1 MSPSRLGRGL
11 QLAATLY
18 LVVAIGIAL
27 VGCAYLVSPSFMPY
41 HAQVVGM
48 TWSEVP
54 ERFRWLLSAFQR
66 GAGALALA
74 LGLAMAALA
83 WIPLR
88 RGENWARCLLAV
100 LSLVA
105 GAPFLL
111 IVRHL
116 AVLSGAAHRLDDPP
130 RACRGRVVLAFAQG
144 SSFRRWFAVT
154 RREIQARGWA
164 LS

>member
-1 MSPSRLGRGL
+1 MSPSRFGRGL
-11 QLAATLY
+11 QLAAILY
-18 LVVAIGIAL
+18 LVVAIGISL

-41 HAQVVGM
+41 HAQIVGM
-48 TWSEVP
+48 AWGEVP

-74 LGLAMAALA
+74 LAVALAAIA

-88 RGENWARCLLAV
+88 RGEMWARCVLVV

-105 GAPFLL
+105 GAPFLF

-116 AVLSGAAHRLDDPP
+116 AVLSGASVP
-130 RACRGRVVLAFAQG
+130 LAPLVASTILLALAAVASFWPSG
-144 SSFRRWFAVT
+144 SSSAPT
-154 RREIQARGWA
+154 DAD
-164 LS
+164 SP

>member
-116 AVLSGAAHRLDDPP
+116 AVLSGASVPLAPLIASTILLALAAVASFWPSR
-130 RACRGRVVLAFAQG
+130 RAPVSDAG
-144 SSFRRWFAVT
+144 SP
-154 RREIQARGWA
+154 
-164 LS
+164 

>member
-1 MSPSRLGRGL
+1 MPPSRLGRGL

-41 HAQVVGM
+41 HAQIVGM
-48 TWSEVP
+48 AWGEVP

-74 LGLAMAALA
+74 LAVALAAIA

-88 RGENWARCLLAV
+88 RGEMWARCVLVV

-105 GAPFLL
+105 GAPFLF
-111 IVRHL
+111 IVHNL
-116 AVLSGAAHRLDDPP
+116 AALSGASVP
-130 RACRGRVVLAFAQG
+130 LAPLVASTILLALAAVASFWPSG
-144 SSFRRWFAVT
+144 SSSAPT
-154 RREIQARGWA
+154 DAD
-164 LS
+164 SP